1 MLEVLWTKSET
12 RETHEPLKLN
22 KDDDALNDGDTRREQ
37 TLKSELVG
45 LTHRLE
51 ERHERR
57 RESKEGSH
65 AWTWGNG

>member
-1 MLEVLWTKSET
+1 MCFKKKKKITPGAVLEVLWTKSET

-51 ERHERR
+51 ERYER
-57 RESKEGSH
+57 G
-65 AWTWGNG
+65 

>member
-1 MLEVLWTKSET
+1 MCFKKKKKKITPGAVLEVLWTKSET

-51 ERHERR
+51 ERYER
-57 RESKEGSH
+57 G
-65 AWTWGNG
+65 

>member
-51 ERHERR
+51 ERYER
-57 RESKEGSH
+57 G
-65 AWTWGNG
+65 